1 MNEQLQ
7 PLKKQPR
14 AGKAGRSGTQDD
26 IVYAHIFEAI
36 LEQRLAPGTKLS
48 EEALGEIFG
57 VSRTIIRR
65 ALSRLAHEGVV
76 LLRPNRGAVVASPS
90 IEEARQVFFA
100 RRLVEKAITELAV
113 VHATA
118 EDLADLRK
126 MVQDERDSFSRGD
139 RGAGIRLSGEFHL
152 KLAEAAKNAPLISFQ
167 RSLVSQTSLIIA
179 QYESGNR
186 SHCSYDEHTQLID
199 AIEARD
205 ATLAVNLMMHHMD
218 HIDSKL
224 NLDEESAS
232 DDLHAVFS
240 HLLQT
245 KKNAA
250 DGNIPFEKL
259 NYTQADI
266 GEHTYTITEKI
277 PSPGETG
284 MTYDTLSISFTVVVT
299 DAGGGVLNAALK
311 AIKADGTYQKISN
324 QWFPE

>member
-1 MNEQLQ
+1 MNEPLQ

-14 AGKAGRSGTQDD
+14 TEKTVRSGTQDD
-26 IVYAHIFEAI
+26 VVYAHIFEAI

-65 ALSRLAHEGVV
+65 ALSRLGHEGVV

-90 IEEARQVFFA
+90 IDEARQVFFA

-113 VHATA
+113 EHATA
-118 EDLADLRK
+118 QQLAALRQ
-126 MVQDERDSFSRGD
+126 MVSDERDSFARGD

-152 KLAEAAKNAPLISFQ
+152 QLAVAANNSPLISFQ

-186 SHCSYDEHTQLID
+186 THCSWDEHSQLID

-205 ATLAVNLMMHHMD
+205 AKRAVELMMHHMD

-224 NLDEESAS
+224 RLDEDSAS
-232 DDLHAVFS
+232 DDLQAVFS
-240 HLLQT
+240 HVMAG
-245 KKNAA
+245 KK
-250 DGNIPFEKL
+250 G
-259 NYTQADI
+259 
-266 GEHTYTITEKI
+266 
-277 PSPGETG
+277 
-284 MTYDTLSISFTVVVT
+284 
-299 DAGGGVLNAALK
+299 
-311 AIKADGTYQKISN
+311 
-324 QWFPE
+324 

>member
-1 MNEQLQ
+1 MTAELLTRARMNEQLQ

-14 AGKAGRSGTQDD
+14 VGKASHSGTQDD
-26 IVYAHIFEAI
+26 VVYAHIFDAI

-65 ALSRLAHEGVV
+65 ALSRLAHESVV

-90 IEEARQVFFA
+90 VEDARQIFYS
-100 RRLVEKAITELAV
+100 RRLVERAITELAV
-113 VHATA
+113 EHATA
-118 EDLADLRK
+118 EQLAELRQ
-126 MVQDERDSFSRGD
+126 MVADEQASFSRGD

-179 QYESGNR
+179 QYESGSR
-186 SHCSYDEHTQLID
+186 SHCSYDEHNQLID

-205 ATLAVNLMMHHMD
+205 AVKAVSLMMHHMD

-224 NLDEESAS
+224 NLDEDSAS

-245 KKNAA
+245 KKKAPRSAA
-250 DGNIPFEKL
+250 PR
-259 NYTQADI
+259 
-266 GEHTYTITEKI
+266 
-277 PSPGETG
+277 
-284 MTYDTLSISFTVVVT
+284 
-299 DAGGGVLNAALK
+299 
-311 AIKADGTYQKISN
+311 
-324 QWFPE
+324 

>member
-1 MNEQLQ
+1 MNEPL
-7 PLKKQPR
+7 PTLKKLPR
-14 AGKAGRSGTQDD
+14 TGKTVRSGTQDD
-26 IVYAHIFEAI
+26 MVYAHIFEAI

-65 ALSRLAHEGVV
+65 ALSRLGHEGVV

-90 IEEARQVFFA
+90 VEEARQVFFA

-113 VHATA
+113 EHASA
-118 EDLADLRK
+118 EQLAGLRQ
-126 MVQDERDSFSRGD
+126 MVSDERDSFARGD

-152 KLAEAAKNAPLISFQ
+152 QLAVAAKNAPLISFQ

-186 SHCSYDEHTQLID
+186 SHCSYDEHNRLID

-205 ATLAVNLMMHHMD
+205 ATLAVELMMHHMD

-224 NLDEESAS
+224 NLDEDNAS

-240 HLLQT
+240 HLMLG
-245 KKNAA
+245 KK
-250 DGNIPFEKL
+250 K
-259 NYTQADI
+259 
-266 GEHTYTITEKI
+266 
-277 PSPGETG
+277 
-284 MTYDTLSISFTVVVT
+284 
-299 DAGGGVLNAALK
+299 
-311 AIKADGTYQKISN
+311 
-324 QWFPE
+324 

>member
-7 PLKKQPR
+7 PLKKQAR
-14 AGKAGRSGTQDD
+14 ALKNGRTGTQDD
-26 IVYAHIFEAI
+26 VVYAHIFDAI

-90 IEEARQVFFA
+90 VEEARQIFYA
-100 RRLVEKAITELAV
+100 RRMVERAITELAV
-113 VHATA
+113 QYATLDQLNELRQMV
-118 EDLADLRK
+118 EDE
-126 MVQDERDSFSRGD
+126 QTSFSRGD

-152 KLAEAAKNAPLISFQ
+152 KLAEAAKNAPLVSFQ

-179 QYESGNR
+179 QYESGSR
-186 SHCSYDEHTQLID
+186 SHCSYDEHNQLID
-199 AIEARD
+199 AIQARD
-205 ATLAVNLMMHHMD
+205 TERAVHLMMHHMD

-240 HLLQT
+240 HLLHT
-245 KKNAA
+245 KKKS
-250 DGNIPFEKL
+250 G
-259 NYTQADI
+259 
-266 GEHTYTITEKI
+266 
-277 PSPGETG
+277 
-284 MTYDTLSISFTVVVT
+284 
-299 DAGGGVLNAALK
+299 K
-311 AIKADGTYQKISN
+311 AIINS
-324 QWFPE
+324 

>member
-90 IEEARQVFFA
+90 VEEARQVFMA
-100 RRLVEKAITELAV
+100 RRLVERAITELAV
-113 VHATA
+113 QHATA
-118 EDLADLRK
+118 EQLAELRQ
-126 MVQDERDSFSRGD
+126 MVSDERDSFSRGD

-179 QYESGNR
+179 QYETGNR

-205 ATLAVNLMMHHMD
+205 AVLAVDLMMHHMD

-245 KKNAA
+245 KKP
-250 DGNIPFEKL
+250 GRSSVKL
-259 NYTQADI
+259 
-266 GEHTYTITEKI
+266 
-277 PSPGETG
+277 
-284 MTYDTLSISFTVVVT
+284 
-299 DAGGGVLNAALK
+299 
-311 AIKADGTYQKISN
+311 
-324 QWFPE
+324 

>member
-14 AGKAGRSGTQDD
+14 AGKTGRSGTQDD

-90 IEEARQVFFA
+90 VEEARQVFLA
-100 RRLVEKAITELAV
+100 RRLVERAITELAV
-113 VHATA
+113 QHATA
-118 EDLADLRK
+118 EQLAELRQ
-126 MVQDERDSFSRGD
+126 MVNDERDSF
-139 RGAGIRLSGEFHL
+139 
-152 KLAEAAKNAPLISFQ
+152 P

-205 ATLAVNLMMHHMD
+205 AALAVNLMMHHMD

-240 HLLQT
+240 HLLLS
-245 KKNAA
+245 KKP
-250 DGNIPFEKL
+250 GRSSVKL
-259 NYTQADI
+259 
-266 GEHTYTITEKI
+266 
-277 PSPGETG
+277 
-284 MTYDTLSISFTVVVT
+284 
-299 DAGGGVLNAALK
+299 
-311 AIKADGTYQKISN
+311 
-324 QWFPE
+324 